1 VTHLTQLA
9 EAMQALLTTDADE
22 LARQTGFVIR
32 RRKVSGSNFAQTVVF
47 TALAEPDATKGRRLN
62 TAAAVGLIIT
72 DKGLDKRFDA
82 RAATFLGAMV
92 RAAVSKLIASP
103 VAIPLLRRFT
113 AVEVLDGS
121 TIALPDELAPLFRGG
136 RSGTTAGA
144 KAAVKITVG
153 LDLVSGRLSGPEL
166 SDGRAADLSAALAVA
181 DPPAGALHLA
191 DLNYFALEK
200 FARWGGCGAYWLSRL
215 KSGTVVSDTE
225 GRRIDLVAS
234 LRAAGEADVDRD
246 VVLGSQRR
254 LACRL
259 IARRVPA
266 AVAARRRQR
275 LLDKSKRRGDRP
287 SALSLALCE
296 WTILLTNVPRDLL
309 DVEEAVALAR
319 MRWQI
324 ELIFKL
330 WKSHGGVDEWR
341 GDDPDSAL
349 CQVYG
354 KLLAQV
360 VRHWVIVV
368 GAWSLTDRSMTK
380 AAQVVKDLALSLAA
394 AMRSVR
400 RLRGVLAQARRLMQI
415 VARMERRKKRLSA
428 HAMILCLVLQ
438 L

>member
-1 VTHLTQLA
+1 
-9 EAMQALLTTDADE
+9 
-22 LARQTGFVIR
+22 
-32 RRKVSGSNFAQTVVF
+32 
-47 TALAEPDATKGRRLN
+47 
-62 TAAAVGLIIT
+62 
-72 DKGLDKRFDA
+72 
-82 RAATFLGAMV
+82 
-92 RAAVSKLIASP
+92 
-103 VAIPLLRRFT
+103 
-113 AVEVLDGS
+113 
-121 TIALPDELAPLFRGG
+121 
-136 RSGTTAGA
+136 
-144 KAAVKITVG
+144 
-153 LDLVSGRLSGPEL
+153 
-166 SDGRAADLSAALAVA
+166 VA

-191 DLNYFALEK
+191 DLNDFALEE
-200 FARWGGCGAYWLSRL
+200 FARRGGCGAYWLSRL

-266 AVAARRRQR
+266 AVAARRRRR
-275 LLDKSKRRGDRP
+275 LPDKSKRRGDRP
-287 SALSLALCE
+287 GAPSLALCE

-330 WKSHGGVDEWR
+330 WKSQGGVDEWR

-400 RLRGVLAQARRLMQI
+400 RLRAVLAQARLLMQI

-428 HAMILCLVLQ
+428 HAMILCRLM
-438 L
+438 

>member
-9 EAMQALLTTDADE
+9 GTMQAFLTTEADE
-22 LARQTGFVIR
+22 LARQTGVVVR
-32 RRKVSGSNFAQTVVF
+32 RRKISGSNFAQTVVC
-47 TALAEPDATKGRRLN
+47 TARAEPGATRGRRLH
-62 TAAAVGLIIT
+62 AAATVGLVIT
-72 DKGLDKRFDA
+72 DKGLEKRFDA
-82 RAATFLGAMV
+82 RGAAFLRAMLQ
-92 RAAVSKLIASP
+92 AAISKAVASP

-121 TIALPDELAPLFRGG
+121 TIALPDALAHLFRGG
-136 RSGTTAGA
+136 RSGTTTGA

-191 DLNYFALEK
+191 DLNYFSLEK
-200 FARWGGCGAYWLSRL
+200 FTRWGECGAYWLSRF
-215 KSGTVVSDTE
+215 KSGTAMYDTD

-234 LRAAGEADVDRD
+234 LRAAGGADVDRD

-254 LACRL
+254 MACRL

-266 AVAARRRQR
+266 AVATQRRQR
-275 LLDKSKRRGDRP
+275 LLDKSQRRGDRP
-287 SALSLALCE
+287 SALSLALGE
-296 WTILLTNVPRDLL
+296 WTILVTNVPRDLL
-309 DVEEAVALAR
+309 NVEEAIALAR

-330 WKSHGGVDEWR
+330 WKSHGGVDQWC

-360 VRHWVIVV
+360 VQHWVIVA
-368 GAWSLTDRSMTK
+368 GAWSLVDRSLTK
-380 AAQVVKDLALSLAA
+380 AARVVRDLALSLVA

-400 RLRGVLAQARRLMQI
+400 RLREVLGQARRLMGV
-415 VARMERRKKRLSA
+415 VARMERRKKRLNA
-428 HAMILCLVLQ
+428 HAMILCLGSEP
-438 L
+438 